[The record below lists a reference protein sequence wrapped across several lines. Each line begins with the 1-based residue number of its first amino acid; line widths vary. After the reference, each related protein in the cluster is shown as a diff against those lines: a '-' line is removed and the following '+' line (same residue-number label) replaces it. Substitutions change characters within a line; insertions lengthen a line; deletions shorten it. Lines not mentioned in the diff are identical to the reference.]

1 MRTVLLITT
10 LAAVA
15 QASMLRANESVAA
28 PQLLGSIQSNIM
40 AAAAKAWGQSTAAGP
55 GGGVEVRLLAEI

>member
-1 MRTVLLITT
+1 MRTALLVTT
-10 LAAVA
+10 LAAMA
-15 QASMLRANESVAA
+15 QASMLRTNETVPA

-55 GGGVEVRLLAEI
+55 GGGVEVRLLADI